1 MDNLIIFDV
10 GANDG
15 SSTYH
20 YTSNPNNIVY
30 AFEPTPFLLEKLYK
44 LAENKPNYIVIN
56 KAVSNIKDK
65 AWFNIAGQADWGC
78 SSLNQ
83 FNDNLDITWEG
94 RTDFKITEKI
104 EVDVICLADFIEEN
118 NIKKIDYFHCDIQ
131 GNDLEALMGL
141 KEYIKIVKEGVIEM
155 PTSHN
160 TKLYKNQ
167 KYIVEDAISFL
178 ENNNFTIT
186 SIVPNDKFNNEV
198 NIYFKNNLY

>member
-10 GANDG
+10 GANNG

-30 AFEPTPFLLEKLYK
+30 AFEPTPYLLEQLYK
-44 LAENKPNYIVIN
+44 LAQYKPNFIVIN
-56 KAVSNIKDK
+56 KAVSNIKGK

-83 FNDNLDITWEG
+83 FNDNLEITWEG
-94 RTDFKITEKI
+94 RTDFKVTDKI
-104 EVDVICLADFIEEN
+104 EVDVICLADFIEEY

-167 KYIVEDAISFL
+167 KYIVDDAISFL
-178 ENNNFTIT
+178 EKNNFTIT

-198 NIYFKNNLY
+198 NVFFKNNLY